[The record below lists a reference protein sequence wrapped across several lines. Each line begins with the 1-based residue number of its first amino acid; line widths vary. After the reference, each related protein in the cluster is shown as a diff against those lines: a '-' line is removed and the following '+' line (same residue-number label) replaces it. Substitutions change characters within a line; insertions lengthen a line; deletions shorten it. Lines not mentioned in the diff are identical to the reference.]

1 MDDDGV
7 LEVGPQA
14 RAPAEQILGSLAS
27 GLTWPLGVG
36 ASALTGVLTAGL
48 LPPRPRDGYRLSWG
62 WREQQ
67 IFPAAR
73 RATRTALPA
82 LPAHLR
88 YWPHYLSARRRLQQQ

>member
-1 MDDDGV
+1 MDDAGV